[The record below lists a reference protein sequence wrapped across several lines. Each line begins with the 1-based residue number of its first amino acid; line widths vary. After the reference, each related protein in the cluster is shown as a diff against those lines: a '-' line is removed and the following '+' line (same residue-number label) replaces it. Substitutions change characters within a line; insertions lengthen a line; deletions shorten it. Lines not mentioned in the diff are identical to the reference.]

1 MHHQIVDMRF
11 QLLQMAS
18 RDVVVYRW
26 LEDCNEPIIA
36 AISGN
41 ISSRNEAFPAAGFE
55 SPFKN

>member
-11 QLLQMAS
+11 QLLQS

-26 LEDCNEPIIA
+26 LEDWNEPIIA

-41 ISSRNEAFPAAGFE
+41 IFSRNEAFPAAGFE
-55 SPFKN
+55 SPFKS